1 MSTSLFATVFAAEG
15 PSISFPI
22 LPALVFVYVIGAAV
36 IAIIPAARAELHR
49 FTAIFTAVLGSALS
63 LWLLAAFNTSDA
75 GFQFVSSTTWVQSL
89 DIKFI
94 LGVDGISLF
103 LVVLT
108 GILFPIALFAT
119 KPEHSAKGY
128 YFWLTLLGAG
138 CMGVFLSGDLF
149 LFFLAFELTL
159 VPLYFLIGKWGH
171 GRRVYAANKFFLF
184 TMAGSALML
193 VCIVALAVLSG
204 AGDGG
209 GITFDLVRIAEGN
222 VLSETTARVL
232 FLGFV
237 VAFAVKVPV
246 FPLHT
251 WLPDAHTEA
260 PTAGSVDL
268 AGVLLKLGTYG
279 FIRYGLY
286 LFPEAAVWFA
296 PALISLGLIGI
307 VYGAIVAAM
316 QKNLKRLVA
325 YSSVSHMGFA
335 VMGIFALNVEG
346 LQGSIMQMINH
357 GIITGALFIL
367 LGYLYKRRHTYEIS
381 ELSGLQK
388 VAPVFAGLFTLFM
401 LASIGVPGLAG
412 FVGEFLVLLGT
423 FLAHRWWAV
432 VAAAGVILSAIY
444 MLWAYQRVFH
454 GEPSEANRSFRE
466 IRVAEVLPLVP
477 LIALVVFIG
486 IYPKPILE
494 RIEPSVR
501 VLVEHIETRVPGFES
516 PGTQGGSQ
524 LEPIAGSEG
533 SPGGQSGSEAP
544 SSGDEPSGALGTS
557 GTSGTSGAPGAPGT
571 SNASEGASAPV
582 GVGS

>member
-1 MSTSLFATVFAAEG
+1 MGTLATVFAAGG
-15 PSISFPI
+15 PAVSFPI
-22 LPALVFVYVIGAAV
+22 LVALVVVPILGSLVIAV
-36 IAIIPAARAELHR
+36 IPRSRTELFRYVAIL
-49 FTAIFTAVLGSALS
+49 TAVLNGALS
-63 LWLLAAFNTSDA
+63 LWLLVSFDKADP
-75 GFQFVSSTTWVQSL
+75 GYQFVSSTTWVASL

-108 GILFPIALFAT
+108 GILFPIALFAA
-119 KPEHSAKGY
+119 KPEHSEKGY

-138 CMGVFLSGDLF
+138 CMGVFLAVDLF

-209 GITFDLVRIAEGN
+209 GVTFDLVRIAEGG

-286 LFPEAAVWFA
+286 LFPEASVWFA

-307 VYGAIVAAM
+307 IYGAVVAAM
-316 QKNLKRLVA
+316 QRNLKRLVA

-346 LQGSIMQMINH
+346 LQGSIMQMVNH

-381 ELSGLQK
+381 QLSGLQK

-432 VAAAGVILSAIY
+432 VAAVGVILAALY

-454 GEPSEANRSFRE
+454 GPTSEENRSFKDLK
-466 IRVAEVLPLVP
+466 VAEILPLVP
-477 LIALVVFIG
+477 LVALVFFIG
-486 IYPKPILE
+486 LYPKPILE
-494 RIEPSVR
+494 RIEPSVAL
-501 VLVEHIETRVPGFES
+501 LVERVEAEVPGFQS
-516 PGTQGGSQ
+516 PGTEDGSN
-524 LEPIAGSEG
+524 LAVTVEDG
-533 SPGGQSGSEAP
+533 PGGTAGTSSGEGGEAP
-544 SSGDEPSGALGTS
+544 
-557 GTSGTSGAPGAPGT
+557 
-571 SNASEGASAPV
+571 
-582 GVGS
+582 